1 MIHPYSHDT
10 LRQWNRGEFKVQ
22 LDVPGR
28 RLPMGYCDGSE
39 EDETELRSQAEEE
52 GVEELVIHKK
62 ILKTGREIWTL
73 GSEAEE
79 DEDED
84 YVDDSDGDD
93 DE

>member
-10 LRQWNRGEFKVQ
+10 LRQWNRGEFQVQ

-39 EDETELRSQAEEE
+39 ADEIELRQQAEEE

-62 ILKTGREIWTL
+62 LLKTGRQVWTL
-73 GSEAEE
+73 GSEAEA
-79 DEDED
+79 DEDGE
-84 YVDDSDGDD
+84 YADDSADD